1 MILPL
6 RIELAITLTF
16 GPRNLAPG
24 VAIKRAC
31 KTGLAISARPY
42 RFWRQRPVELG
53 SGRLCFPAEAPLD
66 LARVATVLEPGPIC
80 RAARPRVSS
89 FVRRWFDAKGFIEVQ
104 PSALQASPGNE
115 THLHG
120 FKTALMSPDGSLHD
134 GYLHTSPEFA
144 M

>member
-80 RAARPRVSS
+80 RAARPARRPGAG
-89 FVRRWFDAKGFIEVQ
+89 FELRAALVRRQGF
-104 PSALQASPGNE
+104 
-115 THLHG
+115 HR
-120 FKTALMSPDGSLHD
+120 
-134 GYLHTSPEFA
+134 
-144 M
+144 